1 MRKRSP
7 AVTKDWQV
15 RWFVLDRYSISWY
28 RFKSDLRSNMR
39 GGIALSSVTG
49 LTIFGR
55 NGNMMKINM
64 YDRTVILMVRPTC

>member
-15 RWFVLDRYSISWY
+15 RGFVLDRYSISWY

>member
-1 MRKRSP
+1 M
-7 AVTKDWQV
+7 TKDWQV

-49 LTIFGR
+49 LTVFGR
-55 NGNMMKINM
+55 NGNMMKVNM